1 MYNKHLVF
9 HLSDGGSKETRG
21 SLTEYENVFLA
32 RNEFIKIHRSYI
44 INMDYIQ
51 SIEAGEII
59 TYSGK
64 SFPVSRLLVKD
75 IKERYMNYIFTGE
88 V

>member
-1 MYNKHLVF
+1 MEAVRKPEVL
-9 HLSDGGSKETRG
+9 LQSTK
-21 SLTEYENVFLA
+21 
-32 RNEFIKIHRSYI
+32 
-44 INMDYIQ
+44 M

>member
-9 HLSDGGSKETRG
+9 HLSDGGSKPG
-21 SLTEYENVFLA
+21 ALFTEYENVFLA
-32 RNEFIKIHRSYI
+32 RNEFMKIHRSYI

-64 SFPVSRLLVKD
+64 VSLFPD
-75 IKERYMNYIFTGE
+75 C
-88 V
+88 

>member
-1 MYNKHLVF
+1 MTDFNSYMGNIDTDFFRELCLRNGELRYHK
-9 HLSDGGSKETRG
+9 
-21 SLTEYENVFLA
+21 
-32 RNEFIKIHRSYI
+32 RNEFMKIHRSYI

>member
-1 MYNKHLVF
+1 M
-9 HLSDGGSKETRG
+9 
-21 SLTEYENVFLA
+21 
-32 RNEFIKIHRSYI
+32 KIHRSYI